1 MISKIAQQFFTDLG
15 ALRGL
20 APVEG
25 GSGKAEGFV
34 AWGETSPL
42 LCYSAVLGSWVSKP
56 LAT

>member
-1 MISKIAQQFFTDLG
+1 LG

-25 GSGKAEGFV
+25 GSGKAEGFG

-42 LCYSAVLGSWVSKP
+42 YFDII
-56 LAT
+56 